1 MRKGWILDPHLLYS
15 GTMSADEP
23 HAPSPPPDD
32 WSAPSSD
39 DGPAPEAV
47 LRIDI
52 DGFEGPLDLLLA
64 LARTQKVD
72 LTQLSVTALVDQYLS
87 YIDDAREMRL
97 EVAADYLVMAAWL
110 AFLKSRLLIPR
121 DKTDDYGPSGEE
133 LAQRL
138 SFRLMRLDAMRDA
151 AAKLL
156 TRHRLGRDVFAR
168 GNPEGMKTIRETQYT
183 VGIYDLLQAYATQR
197 VHAIRQVHHVK
208 LRNVWSVKD
217 ARRQLE
223 RLIGKSVGGW
233 VQLDLFLHQYIP
245 LGKNV
250 GEINSRETQ
259 RSVLAASF
267 GASLELAREGF
278 VDIRQD
284 AAYGPIYMKKRSSP
298 EGG

>member
-1 MRKGWILDPHLLYS
+1 MALH
-15 GTMSADEP
+15 
-23 HAPSPPPDD
+23 
-32 WSAPSSD
+32 
-39 DGPAPEAV
+39 
-47 LRIDI
+47 IDI

-72 LTQLSVTALVDQYLS
+72 LTRLSVSALVDQYLGF
-87 YIDDAREMRL
+87 IAEAQAMRL

-121 DKTDDYGPSGEE
+121 DKSNDDEPSGEE

-168 GNPEGMKTIRETQYT
+168 GNPEGVKTVRETQYT
-183 VGIYDLLQAYATQR
+183 AGIYDLLHAYATQR
-197 VHAIRQVHHVK
+197 VHAIKQVHHVK
-208 LRNVWSVKD
+208 RRTVWSIKD

-223 RLIGKSVGGW
+223 RLIGKEAGGW
-233 VQLDLFLHQYIP
+233 MQLDLFLHQYLPI
-245 LGKNV
+245 GKAD
-250 GEINSRETQ
+250 GAPASDETR

-267 GASLELAREGF
+267 GASLELAREG
-278 VDIRQD
+278 VVELRQD
-284 AAYGPIYMKKRSSP
+284 AAYGPLYMKKRGP
-298 EGG
+298 QAADA